1 MSSSDEERS
10 RKTTEALLEEVVA
23 SSKAQNETAK
33 SLDTKATTMIT
44 ISATTTSLLI
54 GFATALLSRIDT
66 HFFFFNHV
74 AILLGGGLILTIV
87 SIVIFLISAR
97 PRGYFEALSSKIFFR
112 PESKKRKIE
121 EFEDLDRNKLEQFVH
136 ASPDKF
142 MRYRIEEYLIVI
154 RKNSRV
160 NESRYRMIYIGE
172 LVFVAN
178 IVVILISIM
187 LQLQAV
193 LQGELIQPTTIGG

>member
-1 MSSSDEERS
+1 MSSFDSTEPERS
-10 RKTTEALLEEVVA
+10 KKAAEALLEELR
-23 SSKAQNETAK
+23 SSSREEKETTK

-54 GFATALLSRIDT
+54 AFATALLSRIKTD
-66 HFFFFNHV
+66 FPFFNYV
-74 AILLGGGLILTIV
+74 AILLVVGLILTIV

-97 PRGYFEALSSKIFFR
+97 PRGYFSALTTQLYFKRGKEGGYIDIDQERLNQIIYLR
-112 PESKKRKIE
+112 PDVFTK
-121 EFEDLDRNKLEQFVH
+121 DRIK
-136 ASPDKF
+136 
-142 MRYRIEEYLIVI
+142 EYLLLIQ
-154 RKNSRV
+154 KNSIV
-160 NESRYRMIYIGE
+160 NEVRTRIIYKGE

-193 LQGELIQPTTIGG
+193 LQGYIIQP